1 MEHIACQIKEN
12 WVIYCFS
19 KDFLLK
25 ETQNLLYSNN
35 KDNQQGNVW
44 DK

>member
-1 MEHIACQIKEN
+1 MKHIACQIKEK

-25 ETQNLLYSNN
+25 QAQSLLYSNN
-35 KDNQQGNVW
+35 KDKQQGNFG
-44 DK
+44 D